1 MQAAA
6 LVALTPL
13 AYGAKVAR
21 MFTGLNSEIVRGDV
35 LRASVCLFSLLQ
47 TGECRI
53 CRTAADS

>member
-1 MQAAA
+1 M
-6 LVALTPL
+6 VGLTPL
-13 AYGAKVAR
+13 VYGAKVQR
-21 MFTGLNSEIVRGDV
+21 MFTGLNSEVVRGNA